1 MEEEE
6 RSSLQLRVRVLDV
19 VLDTH
24 THTHTD
30 DRLSSSSF
38 IAKKKKKNFQKKSGT
53 VAENATLP
61 IPRPSTFSCVT
72 IERRGV
78 RSLIPLILFKKTI
91 FYKYKQVSID
101 DDSSQPLAF
110 LYDARQSGLLSLRS
124 YIIMERVGKD
134 NSQNNLN
141 E

>member
-1 MEEEE
+1 M
-6 RSSLQLRVRVLDV
+6 
-19 VLDTH
+19 
-24 THTHTD
+24 
-30 DRLSSSSF
+30 
-38 IAKKKKKNFQKKSGT
+38 
-53 VAENATLP
+53 
-61 IPRPSTFSCVT
+61 T

-124 YIIMERVGKD
+124 YIITERVGKD

>member
-24 THTHTD
+24 THTD
-30 DRLSSSSF
+30 DRLSSSF
-38 IAKKKKKNFQKKSGT
+38 IAKKKKNIFQKKSGT

>member
-24 THTHTD
+24 THTD

-38 IAKKKKKNFQKKSGT
+38 IAKKKKKNIFQKKSGT